1 MKKITKSDL
10 TANYYS
16 HQLNRM
22 TVLTSSELSL
32 SAILGGFSLGA
43 VVALLFIDTS
53 SLVRGM
59 FILSIISSCLFI
71 LSVIYHQG
79 ILGDI
84 QDTIIYLEFY
94 ESKKEK
100 YTVLKKIN
108 IHSVGASLMFL
119 IGLLCFWAV
128 LICACFMYS
137 SIFGIIMLLFF
148 VPLLFII
155 IKKISNS
162 TDSNQIDWFSDYD
175 NIPE

>member
-1 MKKITKSDL
+1 MKKITKNDL
-10 TANYYS
+10 NNNYFS
-16 HQLNRM
+16 LQLDRM

-59 FILSIISSCLFI
+59 FVLSIISSCLFI
-71 LSVIYHQG
+71 LSVIYHYG
-79 ILGDI
+79 ILADI
-84 QDTIIYLEFY
+84 QALIVYLNFF
-94 ESKKEK
+94 ESKKEFFVEFK
-100 YTVLKKIN
+100 RIN
-108 IHSVGASLMFL
+108 LHSGFASLLMV

-137 SIFGIIMLLFF
+137 SIFGISMLLFF
-148 VPLLFII
+148 VPLILFV
-155 IKKISNS
+155 IKKNMNS
-162 TDSNQIDWFSDYD
+162 LDEKQIDWFSDYD

>member
-1 MKKITKSDL
+1 MKKITKNDL
-10 TANYYS
+10 NNNYYS

-59 FILSIISSCLFI
+59 FVLSIISSCLFI

-84 QDTIIYLEFY
+84 QDMIVYLDLF
-94 ESKKEK
+94 ESKKRTI
-100 YTVLKKIN
+100 Y
-108 IHSVGASLMFL
+108 
-119 IGLLCFWAV
+119 
-128 LICACFMYS
+128 
-137 SIFGIIMLLFF
+137 GI
-148 VPLLFII
+148 
-155 IKKISNS
+155 
-162 TDSNQIDWFSDYD
+162 
-175 NIPE
+175 